1 MKKILSLVIAVA
13 LVLGAFCTFFAAAE
27 GDQFTATADKTEVNP
42 GDEVTITVTVNNVE
56 IKSLGVGAGLSEGL
70 TFVSGKLVKKG
81 YELPDPDD
89 EEEVIEPVLKTNMGT
104 KEDGSIEPAALAY
117 EDAHVLNGNIV
128 TLKVTVDEGAT
139 GTLTV
144 TVKIAANDGDI
155 ALDIPV
161 ELTVA
166 GSEEPSEPAEESS
179 EEPSEPAEESSEEPG
194 EPETGKYP
202 IETFAGYASGDISIV
217 VRQGE
222 KITIGD
228 VTGKDYNY
236 YRVILVDAEGKVV
249 EILENLGRAEEPHS
263 EGDGRKDLVE
273 IPEGGFAIGIN
284 NDAIVA
290 DGSVYAELF
299 GEDGVKVGDTI
310 TLAAIDTA
318 DLEQTAAGTALP
330 AGGFDWTPAP
340 VEPEP
345 QESEPEPQ
353 ESEPEPQ
360 ESEPEPQES
369 ENEGEQSDDNGN
381 QGGNDNPPDNGDAGL
396 IALAIVSVLAI
407 GGAVIVKKSK

>member
-13 LVLGAFCTFFAAAE
+13 LVLGALCTFFAAAE
-27 GDQFTATADKTEVNP
+27 GEQFTATADKTEVNP
-42 GDEVTITVTVNNVE
+42 GDEVTITVAINNVE
-56 IKSLGVGAGLSEGL
+56 IKSLGVGASLSEGL

-104 KEDGSIEPAALAY
+104 KDDGSIEPAALAY

-144 TVKIAANDGDI
+144 TVKIAANDGAI
-155 ALDIPV
+155 SEEIEVALS
-161 ELTVA
+161 VA
-166 GSEEPSEPAEESS
+166 GTGEPSEPAEESS
-179 EEPSEPAEESSEEPG
+179 EEPT
-194 EPETGKYP
+194 ETGKYP
-202 IETFAGYASGDISIV
+202 IESFAGYAAGDVSIL

-228 VTGKDYNY
+228 ITGKDYNY
-236 YRVILVDAEGKVV
+236 YRVILVDAEGKVTEV
-249 EILENLGRAEEPHS
+249 LELLGRAEEPHS

-273 IPEGGFAIGIN
+273 IPEGGFAIGIH

-310 TLAAIDTA
+310 TLAALDTG

-330 AGGFDWTPAP
+330 AGGFDWTPAQDE
-340 VEPEP
+340 EP
-345 QESEPEPQ
+345 SEPEEDSSEEP
-353 ESEPEPQ
+353 SEPEEDSSEELPD
-360 ESEPEPQES
+360 ESD
-369 ENEGEQSDDNGN
+369 NEGDQSDDNGN

-407 GGAVIVKKSK
+407 GGAVVVKKSK